1 MGSLVEFQKLPYNPA
16 SPLPQRT
23 PLMTAVRVLKIV
35 TKLLIFVTKL
45 IPHTLY
51 LLARKFLRWKSPK
64 DIRGW
69 TALVT
74 GGANGLGRAIAI
86 ELAKQGCHVV
96 VADLDEYAATRTVLE
111 LRYYGVK
118 AVAYKVCV
126 RV

>member
-23 PLMTAVRVLKIV
+23 LLMTAVRVLRII
-35 TKLLIFVTKL
+35 TKLLIFVAKL
-45 IPHTLY
+45 VPHTLY

-118 AVAYKVCV
+118 AVAYKV
-126 RV
+126 